1 MKLSGIILKLC
12 YTIIIVFLSYIL
24 YRHIDVI
31 KTGVEFFQESVGAGL
46 ANLSKTNSLSSIIGN
61 ARYSPAVFGSAGDE
75 DTDGTSDGT
84 SDGTVSGRRG
94 RGGTQI
100 NIKGS
105 DVKYIV
111 DDSKDVENALN
122 SIIDSR
128 ETTQSVRPYDETCEL
143 RFNPGCGYKTD
154 GTFSDDCYV
163 SCA

>member
-24 YRHIDVI
+24 YRHVDVI
-31 KTGVEFFQESVGAGL
+31 KTGVEFFQESVGVGVD
-46 ANLSKTNSLSSIIGN
+46 NLSRTSNLSIMGIT
-61 ARYSPAVFGSAGDE
+61 RYSPAVFGSAGDE

-84 SDGTVSGRRG
+84 VSGSRG
-94 RGGTQI
+94 RSGTQI
-100 NIKGS
+100 NISGS

-128 ETTQSVRPYDETCEL
+128 ATTQSVIPYGKTCEI
-143 RFNPGCGYKTD
+143 RFNPECSYNTD
-154 GTFSDDCYV
+154 GTFNDNCYV